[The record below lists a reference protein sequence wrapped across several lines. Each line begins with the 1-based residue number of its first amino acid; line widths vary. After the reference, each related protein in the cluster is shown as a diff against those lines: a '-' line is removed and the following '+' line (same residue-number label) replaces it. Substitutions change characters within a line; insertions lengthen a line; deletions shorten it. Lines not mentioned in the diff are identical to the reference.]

1 MSEVIRAKVCFLC
14 LWAVLPLLEAL
25 SVLESLL
32 YNPDNSSQQW
42 VPFPGIILIRG
53 ALRRGKGWNGRGQLG
68 RKESHHAVCIVGTL
82 IICSHTSPRIRS
94 SNDKMVS
101 LQIRTHK
108 TPYSW
113 QRDGATLIPVIMR
126 KSETHVVMSVSQ
138 LLCHFKISHL
148 LCKKGE

>member
-53 ALRRGKGWNGRGQLG
+53 ALRRGKG
-68 RKESHHAVCIVGTL
+68 KESHQAVCIVGTL

-113 QRDGATLIPVIMR
+113 RRDGATLIPVIMR